1 MLKGLETSSMP
12 TAEKEHWQ
20 AVGYFFH
27 AFWYMELINRFGD
40 VPWIDKVLD
49 PDTDEPY
56 GPRTPRDEVANNIL
70 TRLKWAEEH
79 IGNFEEQDGRNAS
92 IRLVSR
98 WPCRAL
104 PCVKVPG
111 GNIMV

>member
-49 PDTDEPY
+49 P
-56 GPRTPRDEVANNIL
+56 TPMSL
-70 TRLKWAEEH
+70 TVRVLRVMKWPTT
-79 IGNFEEQDGRNAS
+79 S
-92 IRLVSR
+92 
-98 WPCRAL
+98 
-104 PCVKVPG
+104 
-111 GNIMV
+111 